1 MDLIVFN
8 EFLSPFSDLSNLRV
22 IVGIHEFIES
32 WFEVKVVLGAHEH
45 MAYVWNQDSLVGTI
59 PANYTT
65 G

>member
-32 WFEVKVVLGAHEH
+32 WFEVKVVLGAHER
-45 MAYVWNQDSLVGTI
+45 MAYV
-59 PANYTT
+59 
-65 G
+65 

>member
-45 MAYVWNQDSLVGTI
+45 MAYV
-59 PANYTT
+59 
-65 G
+65 